1 MTLNRFVNPENQDG
15 DKYLSRVDSILSNML
30 HIVVP
35 PVPTSFF
42 ESLKDVLI
50 TITDVFLTPRTII
63 TVFVLSVVVFLL
75 SVLVRKIRNA
85 RTVYH
90 LISYGFVVIFLVS
103 CVWEVFLMYETA
115 KAEKHA
121 RIIQTRANNIPADC
135 EFETFGLLESFS
147 YLVRVDWFKC
157 QFSLITCLFTLLF
170 TLLCCEEAASKSF
183 VLNFR

>member
-1 MTLNRFVNPENQDG
+1 MTLNRFVNTENGDG

-30 HIVVP
+30 HIVVL

-42 ESLKDVLI
+42 ESLKEVLI

-63 TVFVLSVVVFLL
+63 TVFVLSVVVFML

-90 LISYGFVVIFLVS
+90 LITYGFLVIFLVS
-103 CVWEVFLMYETA
+103 CVWEFFMMYETA
-115 KAEKHA
+115 KAENHA
-121 RIIQTRANNIPADC
+121 KILQTTANNIPADC

-147 YLVRVDWFKC
+147 YYVRVH
-157 QFSLITCLFTLLF
+157 QFGCKFNLIPYLFTLSCGGEKIPRNF
-170 TLLCCEEAASKSF
+170 D
-183 VLNFR
+183 LNFR